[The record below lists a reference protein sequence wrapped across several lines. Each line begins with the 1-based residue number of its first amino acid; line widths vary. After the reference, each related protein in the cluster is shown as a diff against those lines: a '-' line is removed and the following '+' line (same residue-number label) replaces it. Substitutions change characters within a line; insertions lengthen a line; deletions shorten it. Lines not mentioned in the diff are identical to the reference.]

1 MGDYIYPNWVTSILK
16 RPSERTQMESSLV
29 GITIMMLGSLGVAL
43 YMISSGIVHGFW
55 FILLISASELGLLSF
70 QFSLLST
77 TYQAYHSY
85 KLEMGLYPIS
95 YQLKLKI
102 DEAKTIKEQLTNLI
116 TQVNSKGGKIIN
128 KE

>member
-1 MGDYIYPNWVTSILK
+1 
-16 RPSERTQMESSLV
+16 
-29 GITIMMLGSLGVAL
+29 
-43 YMISSGIVHGFW
+43 MIASGIVSGFW
-55 FILLISASELGLLSF
+55 FILLISVSELGLLSF